1 MRLRGIFV
9 QKNLRLQHF
18 QSPRWWTGPFGYL
31 SFLPVIPS
39 FTGYPF
45 DRLDHVPP
53 LDQSEEGFRLN
64 PTVADSWRRLERVL
78 IRAIA
83 TLASKYP
90 VGVLLP
96 FYPVQWGYL
105 EIYPNHSVAKARAH
119 IARDWFVIFMA
130 GLSFLVA
137 VGSRCP
143 QAGPSVPDWFMTLAN
158 AGCAQSWLTGV
169 AASPICEF
177 SPFVSRVGLFLN
189 LLDRE
194 KTQPDVEWFYNFH
207 IPLWYPWGKAEAD
220 AARSRPSLNRW
231 APPAYKLQEATT
243 FITQQPSAPRAPPGK
258 SPSTRPAWEE
268 FFAER
273 ERSNALRREKE
284 TPQQREK
291 RLNRERKPPTV
302 SAQVF
307 EWVESD
313 SDLSQLVRKAVVSRE
328 REDTLAFYGAQ
339 QCRYDSFRNEWDC
352 CEHFGPGTDIE
363 DEYED
368 DYMQGPEQQEAI
380 DPLLEYNP
388 PDPSNTRPSHPVTT
402 LVNELPPLDAVPEAY
417 EVVEILHLHY
427 GFLPPIPPPAL
438 TKPIDPKDVQT
449 LLRALGWGR
458 NRAYDPVFDTGLGQ
472 VVFDFCKT
480 LTSNNQPD
488 PSLWDLSRNNR
499 QPLSLSNRIA
509 HLRHL
514 PSGVL
519 LFDFEQAATVPW
531 KVSVSRPVSALFIC
545 RLDPAYN
552 DVDIAR
558 ALLERGIPFRT
569 LLPLRPITP
578 SPSRSSPSPPIRLPG
593 YKFTKDD
600 YVAYLHQRAV
610 ILHGCRGRA
619 ALLRG
624 GILWRL
630 AVQETSFDTV
640 LGGPSS
646 AVLVH
651 RHGFSIQGH
660 QSGDELWDD
669 DLSENDVFAICGA
682 YKCYTGTLYST
693 KLYYTDTWF
702 PGIKDQTAIVSWYPL
717 PSTFDNSGL
726 CYDRWNESADVE
738 FNQWVAAIKGG
749 GQPLPQHRWRD
760 KIRSSG
766 KARELKASAM
776 SSAIRFLN
784 HHARGDGGF

>member
-53 LDQSEEGFRLN
+53 LDRSEEGFRLN

-105 EIYPNHSVAKARAH
+105 EIYPSHSVAKARAH

-143 QAGPSVPDWFMTLAN
+143 QAGPSVPDWFTTLAN

-243 FITQQPSAPRAPPGK
+243 FITQQPSAPWAPPGK

-291 RLNRERKPPTV
+291 RLNR
-302 SAQVF
+302 
-307 EWVESD
+307 
-313 SDLSQLVRKAVVSRE
+313 
-328 REDTLAFYGAQ
+328 
-339 QCRYDSFRNEWDC
+339 
-352 CEHFGPGTDIE
+352 
-363 DEYED
+363 
-368 DYMQGPEQQEAI
+368 
-380 DPLLEYNP
+380 
-388 PDPSNTRPSHPVTT
+388 
-402 LVNELPPLDAVPEAY
+402 
-417 EVVEILHLHY
+417 
-427 GFLPPIPPPAL
+427 
-438 TKPIDPKDVQT
+438 
-449 LLRALGWGR
+449 
-458 NRAYDPVFDTGLGQ
+458 
-472 VVFDFCKT
+472 
-480 LTSNNQPD
+480 
-488 PSLWDLSRNNR
+488 
-499 QPLSLSNRIA
+499 
-509 HLRHL
+509 
-514 PSGVL
+514 
-519 LFDFEQAATVPW
+519 
-531 KVSVSRPVSALFIC
+531 
-545 RLDPAYN
+545 
-552 DVDIAR
+552 
-558 ALLERGIPFRT
+558 
-569 LLPLRPITP
+569 
-578 SPSRSSPSPPIRLPG
+578 
-593 YKFTKDD
+593 
-600 YVAYLHQRAV
+600 
-610 ILHGCRGRA
+610 
-619 ALLRG
+619 
-624 GILWRL
+624 
-630 AVQETSFDTV
+630 
-640 LGGPSS
+640 
-646 AVLVH
+646 
-651 RHGFSIQGH
+651 
-660 QSGDELWDD
+660 
-669 DLSENDVFAICGA
+669 
-682 YKCYTGTLYST
+682 
-693 KLYYTDTWF
+693 
-702 PGIKDQTAIVSWYPL
+702 
-717 PSTFDNSGL
+717 
-726 CYDRWNESADVE
+726 
-738 FNQWVAAIKGG
+738 
-749 GQPLPQHRWRD
+749 
-760 KIRSSG
+760 
-766 KARELKASAM
+766 
-776 SSAIRFLN
+776 
-784 HHARGDGGF
+784 